1 MSIIL
6 HAMFSDILYRV
17 VVFISMNV
25 LWVWLCVYVC
35 VDIDSDNGFGQ
46 QASACSNS
54 QNDPNSLINWYF
66 FLHQPSDIKL

>member
-35 VDIDSDNGFGQ
+35 VDIDSGNGFVQ
-46 QASACSNS
+46 QASACSIS
-54 QNDPNSLINWYF
+54 QNDSNSLINWYF
-66 FLHQPSDIKL
+66 FLHQPSDIKS